1 MELSE
6 FKEFILAGHC
16 LGGYI
21 AGNYSLKYRCNIKKL
36 LLLSPIG
43 CRPLDAEEE
52 DMTDYEL
59 E

>member
-1 MELSE
+1 M
-6 FKEFILAGHC
+6 AGHC

-21 AGNYSLKYRCNIKKL
+21 AGNYSLKYRHFIKKL

-59 E
+59 EQ

>member
-1 MELSE
+1 LNE
-6 FKEFILAGHC
+6 FKDFILAGHC

-21 AGNYSLKYRCNIKKL
+21 AGNYSLKYRHFIKKL

-43 CRPLDAEEE
+43 CRPLDADEE

-59 E
+59 EQ